1 MKPPRNS
8 IVPRDALQTL
18 LCEAVPAR
26 GARRSTRNASS
37 LQRPSNCNGVCLGGP
52 GRPHVNAAAT
62 ALAALHSALERFHR
76 QVSRLIVDVHGS
88 LVIAIETP
96 RVDCAHAVF
105 AHVGEVHEW
114 AARDQ
119 LKLAARPGG
128 LPRAKGLC
136 RPRAGT
142 VQGSHCDSSFDRR
155 LRLRPASDARP

>member
-119 LKLAARPGG
+119 LKTRSP
-128 LPRAKGLC
+128 P
-136 RPRAGT
+136 
-142 VQGSHCDSSFDRR
+142 RR
-155 LRLRPASDARP
+155 LAESQGIVSTASGDGPRLSLRFQFRSTPPAQARF